1 MYIQLTDIC
10 YLCRRVLEMLACGL
24 GDEGAK
30 ALAKNLPSCFL
41 QGEVDPAE
49 RREALLDLRVNA
61 FTNAGVSREE
71 EESSFSVEESSF
83 FVEESFIL
91 CCKNYTYCKRRC
103 GEAASCV
110 ASERLGQFS
119 YRNEA
124 ILCRSGRLFD

>member
-83 FVEESFIL
+83 VYTNARQTSSGSTFTNRSF
-91 CCKNYTYCKRRC
+91 
-103 GEAASCV
+103 
-110 ASERLGQFS
+110 FS
-119 YRNEA
+119 TETA
-124 ILCRSGRLFD
+124 